1 MLKRPKVPPTLFD
14 ALLSSSSSSLELVPV
29 VLLLLDDVVDLE
41 LVFGLDEAST
51 PFRPTRRG
59 NPLSQTAI
67 IGASWIRRSGQMDE
81 V

>member
-51 PFRPTRRG
+51 PFIFG
-59 NPLSQTAI
+59 
-67 IGASWIRRSGQMDE
+67 GMRSSENEEIVMKP
-81 V
+81 